1 MRAVNGEGFGGRG
14 GAWLAT
20 AATGSRGRLRVTGDE
35 GDCLDGYA
43 PAAVSRCGLCN
54 RRGGELACVAGC
66 QPVAASYWAFLLG
79 RDGTGVSRVVTL
91 ASAASIRTGRG
102 DAGDV
107 LLAAVAGR
115 NHFACLTP
123 LGSDVSGA
131 RAAGDAASDA
141 TAAGGTGG
149 SCRIGFIIGIPVGR
163 PKTLGDSVTASKEGS
178 TGKRCERIPAPLF
191 FLRAGPG

>member
-1 MRAVNGEGFGGRG
+1 MRALSPQVRAVNGEGFGGRG

-43 PAAVSRCGLCN
+43 PAAVSRCGLRN
-54 RRGGELACVAGC
+54 RRGGEPDCVAGC
-66 QPVAASYWAFLLG
+66 LAVAASCWAFLLG
-79 RDGTGVSRVVTL
+79 RDGAGVSRVVTL
-91 ASAASIRTGRG
+91 ASATSIRKGRG
-102 DAGDV
+102 DAGGV

-115 NHFACLTP
+115 NNFACLTP

-131 RAAGDAASDA
+131 RAAGDASSDE
-141 TAAGGTGG
+141 TAGV

-163 PKTLGDSVTASKEGS
+163 PKTLGDSVTASREGS
-178 TGKRCERIPAPLF
+178 AGKRCERIPAPLF
-191 FLRAGPG
+191 F